1 MPSSDIN
8 SKSLLSQNE
17 VEALLSIFND
27 HEEENPD
34 VLFELAM
41 AKVARN
47 IGNYLERLGLSFDAV
62 QVVKKDENSPI
73 CYSYEVGH
81 KLLKRLFLQNTLAN
95 AIIARECG
103 AKKQDLTRQ
112 RALSDLEVLL
122 LQEVSEQIVYM
133 VEKEL
138 EGYFEQ
144 HEVSA
149 SLDDYRIA
157 LLRDETPQ
165 LIYFSFQQKKRTPEK
180 AKILQGMEGTKAEI
194 LMGELLVDVL
204 EEGRFYELQNYS
216 PKRLLLDGTS
226 LFETQSIASE
236 GENFSYVLG
245 EAAQERDSKARYYVV
260 IARGYIADEKL
271 LELKHGSLVS
281 LQPLEQIEIC
291 KDGKIEAVAELYSKE
306 NRIAVKVR
314 SLHVQK

>member
-27 HEEENPD
+27 REEENPD
-34 VLFELAM
+34 VLFELTM

-62 QVVKKDENSPI
+62 QVVKKDENSPL
-73 CYSYEVGH
+73 CYSYDVGH
-81 KLLKRLFLQNTLAN
+81 KQLKRLFLQNTLVN
-95 AIIARECG
+95 AIIARQCG
-103 AKKQDLTRQ
+103 AKKQDLTLQ
-112 RALSDLEVLL
+112 RELSDLEEVL

-138 EGYFEQ
+138 EGYFER

-157 LLRDETPQ
+157 LLKDETMQ
-165 LIYFSFQQKKRTPEK
+165 LLYFSFQQEKKDPEK
-180 AKILQGMEGTKAEI
+180 AEVPQRREGTKVEI
-194 LMGELLVDVL
+194 LMGELLVEALD
-204 EEGRFYELQNYS
+204 EGRFYELQNYI
-216 PKRLLLDGTS
+216 PKRLLLDGAL
-226 LFETQSIASE
+226 LFETQRLASE
-236 GENFSYVLG
+236 GEIFSYVLG
-245 EAAQERDSKARYYVV
+245 EAAQECDNKARYYVV
-260 IARGYIADEKL
+260 IARGYLEDEKL
-271 LELKHGSLVS
+271 LKLKRGSLVS
-281 LQPLEQIEIC
+281 VQPLEQIEIC
-291 KDGKIEAVAELYSKE
+291 KDGKIRAVAELYSKE

-314 SLHVQK
+314 SIHVQK